1 MQQIKYKGI
10 PIDHQL
16 IPHQK
21 LQARRE
27 CQDRFK
33 MIRGKNLQTRKPYPT
48 TFSSRFDEEINCFT
62 DKQKICQYHE
72 TTLQ

>member
-10 PIDHQL
+10 PIVYQL

-27 CQDRFK
+27 CQDIFK
-33 MIRGKNLQTRKPYPT
+33 MIKGKNL
-48 TFSSRFDEEINCFT
+48 
-62 DKQKICQYHE
+62 
-72 TTLQ
+72 